1 MLDISWRRKAPVLL
15 QAEAHECGLVS
26 IAMISAYHGRHLD
39 LAELRSRGLASS
51 RGATL
56 NDLAAIAEA
65 EGFKTRGLRLEMEH
79 LRQLAAPAIL
89 HWDLNHFVVLT
100 KVRANKVWIQDPA
113 LGRRKLSMQEVSKHF
128 TGIALELKPAPGFQL
143 KAPAPRLRIWDLW
156 RGAEGLNMNL
166 VQIFALSILL
176 QITLVAGPL
185 QVQWV
190 IDEGVAFADGE
201 LIALLALGFLCVLAI
216 QLAAQMFRGWLIA
229 RLTQLVAFEFA
240 RNLFAHM
247 LRLPLEWFEKRHL
260 GDLTSRFGSLGPV
273 KDALTQGLVT
283 VCVDGLMALAMLAM
297 MLGYDASLG
306 AIVLGACALYSL
318 CRLAQMPSLM
328 RTSMDEIHAGAKAE
342 TSFLESMRSMP
353 AVRAYSQERGRMEL
367 WQNHQALT
375 LNAGIRLAKLF
386 LIGDGARTL
395 IFGVE
400 TIAVIYL
407 GAQHI
412 LAGELSIG
420 MLFAFLS
427 YKDSFTGRFGDL
439 VDQALELRML
449 RVHLERLSDPYSAVP
464 ELSAK
469 PPPPE
474 PIAGDLQL
482 LDAGFRYGER
492 EPWVLQNVSLRIPQG
507 AFVAFIGPSGGGKT
521 TLLKMLLG
529 QSAPTAGE
537 AQAAG
542 RIIAGDW
549 RQRYRL
555 SAGCVLQD
563 DALFAG
569 SLAANIS
576 LFAANID
583 FERLAEVCQLAAVDD
598 LIASLPMGFETLVG
612 DMGSALSGGQMQRIL
627 LSRAL
632 YRNPAF
638 LFLDEGTAHLDPIT
652 KDRIHQVIAALDCT
666 RVVATHDLELAA
678 LADQAYLVENGTVT
692 ALQRQQL
699 LPSERE
705 R

>member
-1 MLDISWRRKAPVLL
+1 MLDLHWRRRTPVLL
-15 QAEAHECGLVS
+15 QAEAHECGLVG

-39 LAELRSRGLASS
+39 LADLRSRGLASS

-65 EGFKTRGLRLEMEH
+65 EGFKTRGLRLELEH
-79 LRQLAAPAIL
+79 LRELAAPAIL

-100 KVRANKVWIQDPA
+100 KVRGNHVWIHDPA
-113 LGRRKLSMQEVSKHF
+113 LGRRKLRLQEVSKHF

-143 KAPAPRLRIWDLW
+143 QAPAPRLRIWDLW
-156 RGAEGLNMNL
+156 RGFEGLNL
-166 VQIFALSILL
+166 SLAHIFALSMLL
-176 QITLVAGPL
+176 QITLVAAPL

-190 IDEGVAFADGE
+190 IDEGVAFADAE
-201 LIALLALGFLCVLAI
+201 LITLLALGFLCVLAI
-216 QLAAQMFRGWLIA
+216 QLAAQMFRGWLVA

-240 RNLFAHM
+240 RNLFGHM
-247 LRLPLEWFEKRHL
+247 LRLPLDWFEKRHL
-260 GDLTSRFGSLGPV
+260 GDLTSRFGSLGPI

-283 VCVDGLMALAMLAM
+283 VCVDGIMALAMLAM
-297 MLGYDASLG
+297 MLGYDASLAG
-306 AIVLGACALYSL
+306 IVLAACALYTL
-318 CRLAQMPSLM
+318 CRLAQTPSLM

-375 LNAGIRLAKLF
+375 LNAGLRLAKLF
-386 LIGDGARTL
+386 LIGDGARSL

-427 YKDSFTGRFGDL
+427 YKNSFTGRFGDL
-439 VDQALELRML
+439 VAQALELRLL
-449 RVHLERLSDPYSAVP
+449 RVHLERLSDPYSATP
-464 ELSAK
+464 ELSTK
-469 PPPPE
+469 PPPAE
-474 PIAGDLQL
+474 PVAGELRL
-482 LDAGFRYGER
+482 AAAGFRYGER
-492 EPWVLQNVSLRIPQG
+492 EPWVLRDVCLDIPPG
-507 AFVAFIGPSGGGKT
+507 AFVAIVGPSGGGKT

-529 QSAPTAGE
+529 QTTPTVGE
-537 AQAAG
+537 ATVAG
-542 RIIAGDW
+542 RAIDGDW

-555 SAGCVLQD
+555 STGCVLQD

-576 LFAANID
+576 LFDSNLD
-583 FERLAEVCQLAAVDD
+583 FAKLARACQLAAVEE

-627 LSRAL
+627 LARAL
-632 YRNPAF
+632 YRAPNF
-638 LFLDEGTAHLDPIT
+638 LFLDEGTAHLDPVT
-652 KDRIHQVIAALDCT
+652 KDKIHQVIANLDCT
-666 RVVATHDLELAA
+666 RVVATHDPELAA
-678 LADQAYLVENGTVT
+678 LADQAYLVENG
-692 ALQRQQL
+692 ALKA
-699 LPSERE
+699 S
-705 R
+705 

>member
-1 MLDISWRRKAPVLL
+1 MLDVNWRRRTPVLL

-26 IAMISAYHGRHLD
+26 IAMISARHGRHLD

-51 RGATL
+51 RGANL

-65 EGFKTRGLRLEMEH
+65 EGFKTRGLRLELKH
-79 LRQLAAPAIL
+79 LRELATPAVL

-100 KVRANKVWIQDPA
+100 KAGVRHVWIHDPA
-113 LGRRKLSMQEVSKHF
+113 LGRRKLSMREVSKHF

-156 RGAEGLNMNL
+156 RGAQGLNVNL
-166 VQIFALSILL
+166 VQIFVLSLLL
-176 QITLVAGPL
+176 QITLVAAPL

-201 LIALLALGFLCVLAI
+201 LITLLALGFLCVLAI
-216 QLAAQMFRGWLIA
+216 RLAAQMFRGWLIV
-229 RLTQLVAFEFA
+229 RLTHLVAFEFA

-297 MLGYDASLG
+297 MLGYDASLA
-306 AIVLGACALYSL
+306 AIVLGACVLYIL

-386 LIGDGARTL
+386 LIGDGVRTL

-407 GAQHI
+407 GARHI

-439 VDQALELRML
+439 VAQALELRLL

-464 ELSAK
+464 ELSTK
-469 PPPPE
+469 PPSAE
-474 PIAGDLQL
+474 PIVGALRLSGV
-482 LDAGFRYGER
+482 GFRYGER
-492 EPWVLQNVSLRIPQG
+492 EPWVLQDIKLNIPKG
-507 AFVAFIGPSGGGKT
+507 AFVSIIGPSGGGKT

-529 QSAPTAGE
+529 QTTPTTGE
-537 AQAAG
+537 AQVAG
-542 RIIAGDW
+542 RIIDGEW

-555 SAGCVLQD
+555 STGCVLQD

-576 LFAANID
+576 LFDSNID
-583 FERLAEVCQLAAVDD
+583 FERLAEVCRLAAVDD

-612 DMGSALSGGQMQRIL
+612 DMGSVLSGGQMQRIL
-627 LSRAL
+627 LARAL

-638 LFLDEGTAHLDPIT
+638 LFLDEGTAHLDPAT
-652 KDRIHQVIAALDCT
+652 KGRIHQVVVGLDCT
-666 RVVATHDLELAA
+666 RVVATHDPELAA
-678 LADQAYLVENGTVT
+678 LADQAYLVENGGVT
-692 ALQRQQL
+692 AMDQSMSLKR
-699 LPSERE
+699 
-705 R
+705 

>member
-1 MLDISWRRKAPVLL
+1 MIDAHWRRRAPVIL

-26 IAMISAYHGRHLD
+26 VAMISAYYGRHLD
-39 LAELRSRGLASS
+39 MAELRSRGLAGA

-56 NDLAAIAEA
+56 NDLAAIAEG
-65 EGFKTRGLRLEMEH
+65 EGFKSRGLRLEMEH
-79 LRQLAAPAIL
+79 LRQLHRPAIL

-100 KVRANKVWIQDPA
+100 KAGAKHAWIHDPA
-113 LGRRKLSMQEVSKHF
+113 LGRRKLSLEEVSRHF

-143 KAPAPRLRIWDLW
+143 KAPAPRLKIWDLW
-156 RGAEGLNMNL
+156 RGAEGLNPHL
-166 VQIFALSILL
+166 ATIFALSLLL
-176 QITLVAGPL
+176 QITLIAAPL

-190 IDEGVAFADGE
+190 IDQGVAHADRE
-201 LIALLALGFLCVLAI
+201 LITLLALGFLCVLAI
-216 QLAAQMFRGWLIA
+216 QLAAQMLRGWLIA
-229 RLTQLVAFEFA
+229 RLTYLVAFEFA

-260 GDLTSRFGSLGPV
+260 GDLTSRFGSLSPV

-283 VCVDGLMALAMLAM
+283 VCVDGFMALAMLVM
-297 MLGYDASLG
+297 MLAYDALLS
-306 AIVLGACALYSL
+306 AIVLGACILYML
-318 CRLAQMPSLM
+318 ARLVQLPSLM

-367 WQNHQALT
+367 WQNHEAQT

-386 LIGDGARTL
+386 LLGEGAQTL

-407 GAQHI
+407 GARHI
-412 LAGELSIG
+412 LDGALSIG
-420 MLFAFLS
+420 MLYAFLS
-427 YKDSFTGRFGDL
+427 YKASFTARFADL
-439 VDQALELRML
+439 IGQALELRLL

-464 ELSAK
+464 ELSTKA
-469 PPPPE
+469 PPSA
-474 PIAGDLQL
+474 PIAGSLQL
-482 LDAGFRYGER
+482 AGAGFRYGER
-492 EPWVLQNVSLRIPQG
+492 EPWVLRDIDLGVPQG
-507 AFVAFIGPSGGGKT
+507 AFIALVGPSGGGKT

-529 QSAPTAGE
+529 QTMPTVGE
-537 AQAAG
+537 ALAAG
-542 RIIAGDW
+542 RAIEGDW

-555 SAGCVLQD
+555 SLGCVLQD

-576 LFAANID
+576 LFNANVD
-583 FERLAEVCQLAAVDD
+583 AERLAEACRLAAVDH

-627 LSRAL
+627 LARAL
-632 YRNPAF
+632 YRRPNF
-638 LFLDEGTAHLDPIT
+638 LFLDEGTAHLDPAT
-652 KDRIHQVIAALDCT
+652 KGKIHQVLTGLDCT
-666 RVVATHDLELAA
+666 RVVATHDPDLAA
-678 LADQAYLVENGTVT
+678 LADQAYLVQDGAVT
-692 ALQRQQL
+692 ALPQPPTQ
-699 LPSERE
+699 
-705 R
+705 

>member
-1 MLDISWRRKAPVLL
+1 MIDANWRRKTPVIL

-26 IAMISAYHGRHLD
+26 VAMISAYHGRHLD
-39 LAELRSRGLASS
+39 MAELRGRGLASA

-79 LRQLAAPAIL
+79 LRNLQAPAIL

-100 KVRANKVWIQDPA
+100 KAGAKHAWIHDPA
-113 LGRRKLSMQEVSKHF
+113 LGRRKLSLEEVSRHF

-143 KAPAPRLRIWDLW
+143 KAPAPRLKIWDLW
-156 RGAEGLNMNL
+156 RGAEGLNANL
-166 VQIFALSILL
+166 ISVFALSMLL
-176 QITLVAGPL
+176 QVTLIAAPL

-190 IDEGVAFADGE
+190 IDQGVAHADRE
-201 LIALLALGFLCVLAI
+201 LVTLLALGFLCVLAI
-216 QLAAQMFRGWLIA
+216 QLAAQMLRGWLIV
-229 RLTQLVAFEFA
+229 RLTHLVAFEFA
-240 RNLFAHM
+240 RNLFAHI

-283 VCVDGLMALAMLAM
+283 ICVDGFMALAMLVM
-297 MLGYDASLG
+297 MLGYDASLA
-306 AIVLGACALYSL
+306 AIVLGACALYMVA
-318 CRLAQMPSLM
+318 RLVQLPTLM

-367 WQNHQALT
+367 WQNHEAQT

-386 LIGDGARTL
+386 LIGEGAQTL

-400 TIAVIYL
+400 TIAVIYF
-407 GAQHI
+407 GAIHI
-412 LAGELSIG
+412 LDGALSIG
-420 MLFAFLS
+420 MLYAFLS
-427 YKDSFTGRFGDL
+427 YKASFTGRFADL
-439 VDQALELRML
+439 IGQALELRLL

-464 ELSAK
+464 ELSTK
-469 PPPPE
+469 TPPSE
-474 PIAGDLQL
+474 PIAGDLSL
-482 LDAGFRYGER
+482 AGAGFRYGER
-492 EPWVLQNVSLRIPQG
+492 EPWVLQDIDLRIPQG
-507 AFVAFIGPSGGGKT
+507 AFIAIVGPSGGGKT

-529 QSAPTAGE
+529 QTTPTAGE
-537 AQAAG
+537 ARAAG
-542 RIIAGDW
+542 RAIDGDW

-555 SAGCVLQD
+555 STGCVLQD

-576 LFAANID
+576 LFDANIKLP
-583 FERLAEVCQLAAVDD
+583 RLAEVCRLAVVED

-612 DMGSALSGGQMQRIL
+612 DMGSTLSGGQMQRIL
-627 LSRAL
+627 LARAL
-632 YRNPAF
+632 YRRPNF
-638 LFLDEGTAHLDPIT
+638 LFLDEGTAHLDPTT
-652 KDRIHQVIAALDCT
+652 KGAIYQVVAGLDCT
-666 RVVATHDLELAA
+666 RVVATHDPDFAA
-678 LADQAYLVENGTVT
+678 LADQAYLVENGAVT
-692 ALQRQQL
+692 MLKPQQQRPVQ
-699 LPSERE
+699 
-705 R
+705 